1 MCGPAQMPSHCL
13 PPALPAPPPTPLDL
27 ASAPGDGKMEELLQ
41 DAAAGANLLKALVR
55 VVSPDQ
61 CITRKSC
68 VDVIS
73 SV

>member
-1 MCGPAQMPSHCL
+1 
-13 PPALPAPPPTPLDL
+13 
-27 ASAPGDGKMEELLQ
+27 MEELLQ

-61 CITRKSC
+61 CITKKKSC

>member
-1 MCGPAQMPSHCL
+1 
-13 PPALPAPPPTPLDL
+13 
-27 ASAPGDGKMEELLQ
+27 MEELLQ